1 MMSAIAVSDTARIA
15 EDLGYAVLGC
25 SDHLDAQLAPLLLL
39 SAAAAVTT
47 QLELQPLVLAN
58 DFRHP
63 VVLAKEAATLD
74 VLSGG
79 RFALGLGAGW
89 LGADFK
95 TSGIPFHPPRVRIQR
110 VAETVAIFKGLQREQ
125 PFSFQGEHYQVN
137 ALVGE
142 PKPARAPI
150 PIMLAGSGRM
160 MLSLAARVADTVA
173 LNPGLPISAG
183 RWQTGPTPYADITD
197 TKLDWIKTAAGE
209 RFTRLQLQTTIF
221 GGAISSKDPEQVLAP
236 LATYMGTSAD
246 RLIGCPHVLAGDV
259 DQCIDSI
266 LAWRERWGVSYI
278 SLPATLA
285 RDFAPIVAALSGK

>member
-1 MMSAIAVSDTARIA
+1 MSANTVADTARMA

-25 SDHLDAQLAPLLLL
+25 NDHFDAQLAPLLLL
-39 SAAAAVTT
+39 GAAAAVTT
-47 QLELQPLVLAN
+47 RLELQPLVLAN

-79 RFALGLGAGW
+79 RFSLGLGAGW
-89 LGADFK
+89 LGSDFK

-110 VAETVAIFKGLQREQ
+110 VAETVAIFKGLQSEQ

-142 PKPARAPI
+142 PRPARGPI

-160 MLSLAARVADTVA
+160 MLSLAARAADTVA

-183 RWQTGPTPYADITD
+183 RWQTGPTPYADVTD
-197 TKLDWIKTAAGE
+197 IKLDWIKAAAGA
-209 RFTRLQLQTTIF
+209 RINQLEVQATIF
-221 GGAISSKDPEQVLAP
+221 GGAISAKDPDQVLAP
-236 LATYMGTSAD
+236 IATFMGTSAD
-246 RLIGCPHVLAGDV
+246 RLLGCPHVLAGDV
-259 DQCIDSI
+259 EHCIDSI
-266 LAWRERWGVSYI
+266 QAWRERWGISYI
-278 SLPATLA
+278 SLPAPLA
-285 RDFAPIVAALSGK
+285 RDFAPVVAALGGR